1 MPVNTALCRL
11 RRLAR
16 KIWPGVLIVLAMLP
30 SLYWIANDH
39 HVWPWDPAWYGE
51 VSVDLWFRLTRRF
64 SKWAPAMLNAFASKS
79 PGIAWLGQFFVPLGR
94 AVGSIET
101 GLLCSIIA
109 TQIGSLVLFYNT
121 AKELAPGRRLVA
133 AAGVLLF
140 ASAPLFVAMSHQY
153 FPEPLQLF
161 GVTYF
166 YFLAAAGHRIHRL
179 TLLGN
184 LLLATAVALLAKMT
198 SPIYCGLPGL
208 IGAYALIQKRVAGNH
223 ASLKGPRW
231 GWLVVLAG
239 AVLSVLCAAWYA
251 RNFAALR
258 GTLKQQTSLEFTSDY
273 GRPGSFPE
281 KFSYWLHALQWSF
294 QLPWVI
300 AGQLLLVGAGLALSR
315 TWVRAGKINPLETCE
330 WRFNLLAICS
340 VIHILAVLS
349 LCSLNYN
356 EENRYLL
363 PLLPAV
369 ATISLWVICKIRQP
383 WLLGGVLVLLILQ
396 WIAVCSQSMGGR
408 HMDGSI
414 CSYWVVPFD
423 HDRIPGN
430 EAARIVRDTFDPAAK
445 SRFSIVGVELPWL
458 NATTLSFFAAKAQ
471 LKTGKR
477 SYYSSLGY
485 KENDTNAAWA
495 RVQDPKYQYFISL
508 DETAQPANPNFL
520 NGASLPV
527 LRRIRDDSDFIR
539 QPFSST
545 LGVVLYRKNTESPK
559 LEPPGTDR

>member
-1 MPVNTALCRL
+1 MTERSRFQL
-11 RRLAR
+11 LAGQN
-16 KIWPGVLIVLAMLP
+16 WPGVVILIVMFP
-30 SLYWIANDH
+30 SFYWIANDH

-51 VSVDLWFRLTRRF
+51 VSVDLWFRFTRRF
-64 SKWAPAMLNAFASKS
+64 SKWVPAMLGAFASKS

-94 AVGSIET
+94 GIGSLET

-109 TQIGSLVLFYNT
+109 TQMGSLALFYRIS
-121 AKELAPGRRLVA
+121 KEFAPERRLVS
-133 AAGVLLF
+133 AAGILLF

-166 YFLAAAGHRIHRL
+166 YFLAATGHRMHRSV
-179 TLLGN
+179 LLGN
-184 LLLATAVALLAKMT
+184 LLLATAIALLAKMT

-208 IGAYALIQKRVAGNH
+208 IAAYALFQKRDAGNH
-223 ASLKGPRW
+223 AALKGPRW

-239 AVLSVLCAAWYA
+239 AVLCVLCAAWYA

-258 GTLKQQTSLEFTSDY
+258 GTLRQQTSLEFTSDY
-273 GRPGSFPE
+273 GRPGSFLE

-300 AGQLLLVGAGLALSR
+300 AGQLLLVGTGLALSR
-315 TWVRAGKINPLETCE
+315 TWVRAGKIKPLETCE

-369 ATISLWVICKIRQP
+369 ATINLWIICKVRQP
-383 WLLGGVLVLLILQ
+383 WALAGVMMLLFSQ
-396 WIAVCSQSMGGR
+396 WIAVFSQALGWMR
-408 HMDGSI
+408 MDRRI
-414 CSYWVVPFD
+414 CSYWVIPFD
-423 HDRIPGN
+423 NNGIP
-430 EAARIVRDTFDPAAK
+430 EKEIARIVHDTSNFGGK
-445 SRFSIVGVELPWL
+445 SRFNIVGVELPRL
-458 NATTLSFFAAKAQ
+458 NATTLSYFAAKEQ

-477 SYYSSLGY
+477 CYYSSFGY
-485 KENDTNAAWA
+485 KENDTEAAWA
-495 RVQDPKYQYFISL
+495 LLQDPKYHYFISL
-508 DETAQPANPNFL
+508 QETAQPGSPDFL
-520 NGASLPV
+520 NGVSLPI
-527 LRRIRDDSDFIR
+527 LRRVRGDSSFVQ

-545 LGVVLYRKNTESPK
+545 FGVVLFRKNAENPNVEK
-559 LEPPGTDR
+559 PGSAQ